1 MNKILLS
8 LVLIFSSLSSFGQ
21 GFPSTAVNYGL
32 PTGGYISS
40 SHNYG
45 YFGYNEVG
53 SYDANSNGWG
63 VMDINN
69 DQKPDLIVTS
79 QGTGTYRDC
88 FGLPN
93 SQYWKVYLNNGS
105 GFSTTATNWTLPA
118 GGYRDG
124 SHLYGY
130 IALFETGSYYSGSN
144 GWSVTDM
151 NNDHLPDLVVT
162 CEGTGTYRDGF
173 GLPSSQYWKVY
184 LNNGT
189 GFSTTAINYTLPSG
203 GYKDGSHTY
212 GWFALYETG
221 SYYSGSNGW
230 AVNDLNFDGFLD
242 LVVTCQGTGTY
253 RDGFGVP
260 SSQYWKIYNG
270 SASGFAT
277 TATNWTLPS
286 GGYKDAS
293 HTYGYFN
300 TNEVGGYYLNCN
312 GWSTM
317 DMNNDGRADLV
328 VTSQGTGSYKDC
340 FGVPNTQY
348 WKVYLNNGTGF
359 STSAIN
365 WTLPNGGLIGSGHT
379 YGYYDI
385 NGSPSYENLS
395 NGWSLCDLNNDDQPD
410 LVVTSQ
416 GNGSYGNCF
425 SSGSNYFWKV
435 YYNTGSSFASTSV
448 NWSLPAGGLIS
459 GSHSYGYY
467 MLANGGSY
475 DLNSNGW
482 TVDDIDGDG
491 KNDLIVVSNGTGT
504 YRDCFGL
511 PNNQYW
517 KVYLNTYSPT
527 ALFEYANASSNIVLA
542 PNPASSIIHIA
553 SKKSL
558 INQSYSVF
566 STTGKKVLD
575 GVFYNEEESI
585 DISSLATGIYL
596 LQIGT
601 ESKNA
606 SKFIKQ

>member
-1 MNKILLS
+1 MNRILLS
-8 LVLIFSSLSSFGQ
+8 LALIFSSLSSFGQ

-32 PTGGYISS
+32 PTGGYVSS

-45 YFGYNEVG
+45 YFDYYEVG
-53 SYDANSNGWG
+53 SYAANSNGWG

-69 DQKPDLIVTS
+69 DQKPDLIVTC
-79 QGTGTYRDC
+79 QGSGTYRDC

-130 IALFETGSYYSGSN
+130 FALFETGSYYSGSN

-230 AVNDLNFDGFLD
+230 AVNDLNFDGFQD
-242 LVVTCQGTGTY
+242 LVVTCEGTGSY
-253 RDGFGVP
+253 RDCFGVP
-260 SSQYWKIYNG
+260 TSQYWKVYFG
-270 SASGFAT
+270 STSGFST
-277 TATNWTLPS
+277 TATNWTLPT
-286 GGYKDAS
+286 GGFKDGS

-365 WTLPNGGLIGSGHT
+365 WTLPTGGLIGSGHT

-435 YYNTGSSFASTSV
+435 YYNTGSSFAPTSV

-459 GSHSYGYY
+459 GNHSYGFY
-467 MLANGGSY
+467 MLANGGSN

-511 PNNQYW
+511 PTSQYW

-527 ALFEYANASSNIVLA
+527 ALFEYTNASSSIILA
-542 PNPASSIIHIA
+542 PNPAKSLIHIA
-553 SKKSL
+553 SKQSL
-558 INQSYSVF
+558 INQPYSVV

-575 GVFYNEEESI
+575 GVFSNEEESI

-601 ESKNA
+601 ESKNS